1 MERGL
6 LAPLSQNEE
15 QALRRVAH
23 GIAKPKHLRAASIV
37 RLKRLSLVEEQ
48 DGRIRLTDLGVQRFA
63 DGQAAQPAAGGQAA
77 ALAD

>member
-48 DGRIRLTDLGVQRFA
+48 DGRIRLTDLGAQRC
-63 DGQAAQPAAGGQAA
+63 AGGQAA

>member
-6 LAPLSQNEE
+6 LAPLSPNEE
-15 QALRRVAH
+15 KALRRVAH
-23 GIAKPKHLRAASIV
+23 GISKPKHLRDVAIV

-63 DGQAAQPAAGGQAA
+63 GGQSAA
-77 ALAD
+77 PTA